1 MINATHELSL
11 TRQAELL
18 DLSRSSLYYRPVPAS
33 DADLRLMRRIDE
45 LHPDLPFLGSRM
57 LRDLLVQEGF
67 AVGRKHVA
75 TLMRKM
81 GLEAIYRRANTSRRH
96 PRHPVFPYLL
106 RGLVIDRPNQ
116 VWAADVTYIPMA
128 RGFLYLAAIL
138 DVASRKVLAFRLSN
152 TLTAD
157 FCVEALEEA
166 LAKFGRPEVF
176 NTDQGAQGDFQRSS
190 QHLVN
195 GGVVW
200 DVHQGG
206 LRNGQG
212 GRRCGRQA
220 GRVSINGKLSKHSGF
235 VLLQGLQARTQLPR
249 AECRSRLVPAGSARP
264 AGWRPSAWLRALGG
278 TCRSLNAKNSQC

>member
-1 MINATHELSL
+1 MINAAHELSL

-18 DLSRSSLYYRPVPAS
+18 ELSRSSLYYRPVPAS

-45 LHPDLPFLGSRM
+45 LHLELPFLGSRM

-75 TLMRKM
+75 TLMRRM

-128 RGFLYLAAIL
+128 RGFVYLVAVIDWFSRRIL
-138 DVASRKVLAFRLSN
+138 SWRLSN
-152 TLTAD
+152 SLTAD

-166 LAKFGRPEVF
+166 VARYGRPEIF
-176 NTDQGAQGDFQRSS
+176 NTDQGSQFTAMDFVSVLKHHAIRISMDGRGAWRDNVFVERLWRSIKYEEVYLHAYDS
-190 QHLVN
+190 VSAAKAGIARYATFYN
-195 GGVVW
+195 T
-200 DVHQGG
+200 
-206 LRNGQG
+206 
-212 GRRCGRQA
+212 RRP
-220 GRVSINGKLSKHSGF
+220 HSS
-235 VLLQGLQARTQLPR
+235 LDRRTPDHVYFKSLPL
-249 AECRSRLVPAGSARP
+249 AAA
-264 AGWRPSAWLRALGG
+264 A
-278 TCRSLNAKNSQC
+278 